1 MRLKPSKGIVST
13 RRLGR
18 GLYRLTYSYKG
29 DVTQRK
35 VRFPKELDRIITM
48 FRTYLRAKGVKESTA
63 TRYIQVVR
71 ALLVHYLKYPTW
83 EEVEEFALRYTVRGG
98 ASVMEAAR
106 MFHEYL
112 DKTGQKDEVQMGV
125 KEIVLDPWW

>member
-1 MRLKPSKGIVST
+1 MRLKPSKVIVST
-13 RRLGR
+13 RMLGR
-18 GLYRLTYSYKG
+18 GLYLLTYSYKG

-35 VRFPKELDRIITM
+35 VRFPRELDRTITM

-71 ALLVHYLKYPTW
+71 ALLVHYQKYPTQV
-83 EEVEEFALRYTVRGG
+83 EVEEFALRYTVRGG
-98 ASVMEAAR
+98 ASIMEAWR

-112 DKTGQKDEVQMGV
+112 DKTGLKDEVQMGV
-125 KEIVLDPWW
+125 KEIVLNPWW